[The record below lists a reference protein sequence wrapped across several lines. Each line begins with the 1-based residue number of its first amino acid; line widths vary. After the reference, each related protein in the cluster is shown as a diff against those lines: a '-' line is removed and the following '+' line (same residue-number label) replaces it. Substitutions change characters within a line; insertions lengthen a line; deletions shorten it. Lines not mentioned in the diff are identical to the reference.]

1 MGIMTK
7 LDWNYLQEME
17 LGNGKHGRLV
27 FWEVFCSFL
36 LRLLSCLFLLPLC
49 GSCKYPP
56 IELGLDTLSYRYLL
70 DLGGMKCQKKN

>member
-1 MGIMTK
+1 MTK

-56 IELGLDTLSYRYLL
+56 IELGLDTLSYIYLL

>member
-1 MGIMTK
+1 MTK

-36 LRLLSCLFLLPLC
+36 LRLLSCLFLLPLRAHAYVQFM
-49 GSCKYPP
+49 GGPSVESLRASN
-56 IELGLDTLSYRYLL
+56 IQVLS
-70 DLGGMKCQKKN
+70 